1 MLYHLLYPLHDLF
14 GGFNVV
20 KYITFRS
27 FVALFTSLFLFF
39 AFGGKWIAYLKLKQ
53 FSQIIRD
60 DGPQTHLGKKGTPTM
75 GGVLLVGCITV
86 SVLLWTNLTNSFV
99 WACLFVLLSM
109 SAIGFIDDY
118 RKVVKKDAKGFPGR
132 YKIILEVI
140 ICLVVALWLYGYQG
154 LDTKL
159 YFPFAKGFQ
168 PDLSAGYLFLT
179 LFVVVGCANAVNL
192 TDGLDGLVSIP
203 SMTSFSTYALFTY
216 IAGNAVISNYLQ
228 LPYVS
233 QAAEVSVVCGAVAGA
248 LLAFL
253 WYNAY
258 PADIFLG
265 DVGAL
270 GLGGLLGLVALMA
283 KQEILL
289 IMIGGLFVLETLSV
303 ITQVISFKFTGQR
316 IFRMAPLHHHFE
328 LKGWSEPKVI
338 VRFWIISFIL
348 ALLSLAT
355 LKLR

>member
-1 MLYHLLYPLHDLF
+1 MLYHLLYPLHEFF

-39 AFGGKWIAYLKLKQ
+39 AFGKKWIAYLKAKQ

-60 DGPQTHLGKKGTPTM
+60 DGPQSHLGKKGTPTM

-86 SVLLWTNLTNSFV
+86 SVLLWTNLTNPFV
-99 WACLFVLLSM
+99 WACLFVLLGM

-118 RKVVKKDAKGFPGR
+118 RKVVKKDSNGLPGR
-132 YKIILEVI
+132 YKIILEVVV
-140 ICLVVALWLYGYQG
+140 CLSVALWLYGYVG

-159 YFPFAKGFQ
+159 YFPFAKSFQ
-168 PDLSAGYLFLT
+168 PELGAGYLFLT

-233 QAAEVSVVCGAVAGA
+233 YASEVSVVCGAVTGA

-270 GLGGLLGLVALMA
+270 GIGGLLGLVALMS

-289 IMIGGLFVLETLSV
+289 VMIGGLFVLETLSV
-303 ITQVISFKFTGQR
+303 ITQVISFKLTGKR